1 MVCIIWY
8 LNQFLHIYVC
18 SVHSCVSTCACVHV
32 KASWCWVSSF
42 TDLHLLCWG
51 AGGLPL
57 ELREPE
63 GSISLASQLVLGI
76 SAPPSDPWNYRW
88 ATMAPR
94 LHGCGSVDSRK
105 AAAFPCW
112 AASPPWWCTFLGT
125 MLCFIL
131 ALPLYVL
138 TPQGSFFFH
147 MLAYT
152 SYLFWIVAILLSMVT
167 CGVVCISLLLAK
179 VVHLFWCLSFYFKR
193 NVAGCGGVQIFFIA
207 FRTIA
212 FCSYGINEACR
223 ICLVSCDCSFS
234 RGRNWNECYYS

>member
-138 TPQGSFFFH
+138 TPQGSFFFPH
-147 MLAYT
+147 ACLYFLPVLNSSHPAEHG
-152 SYLFWIVAILLSMVT
+152 YLWCGLHFSNT
-167 CGVVCISLLLAK
+167 CQSCASFLVPLLLFQK
-179 VVHLFWCLSFYFKR
+179 KCCWLWWSSD
-193 NVAGCGGVQIFFIA
+193 IFHCF
-207 FRTIA
+207 
-212 FCSYGINEACR
+212 
-223 ICLVSCDCSFS
+223 
-234 RGRNWNECYYS
+234 